1 MPRNAEQEKNFDK
14 ANRASREFLG
24 SWPNKLNEIAG
35 TPIAVWMRLA
45 QARHPHK
52 SLEQHA
58 LELVSTCLFEDSVA
72 SFTEL
77 VHNAIKDGEA
87 EEADVEQEPQA
98 EQEDSK

>member
-1 MPRNAEQEKNFDK
+1 MARTEAEDKNF
-14 ANRASREFLG
+14 ASAERASREFLG

-58 LELVSTCLFEDSVA
+58 LELVSTCLYEDSVA

-77 VHNAIKDGEA
+77 VHKLTK
-87 EEADVEQEPQA
+87 EED
-98 EQEDSK
+98 DDCTTSD

>member
-1 MPRNAEQEKNFDK
+1 MPRTEAEDKNFVK
-14 ANRASREFLG
+14 AAHASREFLG

-45 QARHPHK
+45 QAKHPHK

-58 LELVSTCLFEDSVA
+58 LDLVSTCLYEDSVA

-77 VHNAIKDGEA
+77 VHNAIK
-87 EEADVEQEPQA
+87 EE
-98 EQEDSK
+98 EDDSSTSE